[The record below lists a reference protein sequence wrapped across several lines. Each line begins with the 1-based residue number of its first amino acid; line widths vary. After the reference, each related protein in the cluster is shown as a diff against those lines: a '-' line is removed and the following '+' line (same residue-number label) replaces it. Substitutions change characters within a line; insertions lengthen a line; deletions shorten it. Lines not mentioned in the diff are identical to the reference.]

1 MWYKKH
7 SHLIK
12 HTWCMNSCSVS
23 YFDSTAYHVTFLHV
37 RDESRSISRILFQV
51 YPDTIYRMISKRYGM
66 KIHCMRRYDV
76 CWLWSRWK
84 LEKKA
89 SGYNVTAGSPSG
101 VFHCVCGGL
110 HAHQFDARGRAG
122 RKLQKQNER
131 AISRYMIEGTRRFD
145 KGSDCHVTPRICV
158 TKASKLDKVVHRKYA

>member
-84 LEKKA
+84 LEKKHQGTTWPLEA
-89 SGYNVTAGSPSG
+89 LAAYFTVCVVGCMHTSSTRVDAREGNFKNKMNVQFHAIWSKARADLMKGVTAMWLPGYALGKRVS
-101 VFHCVCGGL
+101 L
-110 HAHQFDARGRAG
+110 
-122 RKLQKQNER
+122 
-131 AISRYMIEGTRRFD
+131 TR
-145 KGSDCHVTPRICV
+145 
-158 TKASKLDKVVHRKYA
+158 